1 MAAMRLPIG
10 HCSTRSSIPQPVH
23 RGCRSTTVAAL
34 ASASRSTPAWSS
46 SPMAPKIPSAA
57 SSAFS
62 PAIPVPAFFATPML
76 VILARSSSLLLT
88 TSISPCSRC
97 GEIDVVAGI
106 GDAGRL
112 GRFKAV
118 RGSPTPVQRARDR
131 HGYFCGTLRIG
142 LLIHRNRMQKLIECV
157 PNFSEGRDQNV
168 IRQITDAVKS
178 TDGVSLLDID
188 PGASTNRTVVTFV
201 GSPDAAVEA
210 AFRAIKKAAELI
222 DMRKHKGAHPRMG
235 ATDVCPFIPVSNVS
249 WDEAVE
255 CARKL
260 GKRVS
265 EELKIPVYLYE
276 KAAKDNA
283 RSNLAVIR
291 AGEYEGFF
299 EKIKQPEWKP
309 DFGPAV
315 FNKNSG
321 ATVIG
326 VRDFLVAYNANL
338 NTKSVRRANSVAFDV
353 REQGRVKTEDGTP
366 SGKPVL
372 GLNGEPVRIPG
383 ILKHVKAIGWF
394 VKEYGIAQVSMN
406 LTNIE
411 ETPLHVAFDACVQA
425 AAERG
430 LRVTGSE
437 IVGMVPKKS
446 LVDAGRY
453 FLRKQRCSEGA
464 SEEELMDI
472 AIRSMGLGELK
483 PFDPIEKVIE
493 LKIQSTESKKSLVK
507 MNMREFCNETL
518 SDSPAPGGGSVAAL
532 MGALG
537 ASLGGMVANL
547 SAGKRGWDDK
557 LEYFSDWAVKAQ
569 QLKDELLSLVD
580 EDTAAF
586 NKVIDS
592 FALPKASAEEKT
604 ARSAAIEAA
613 TKYAAEV
620 PVKVME
626 TASRSYA
633 LLAEM
638 AERGNP
644 ASVSD
649 VGVGALA
656 IRACIDG
663 AALNVRINL
672 ANLKDEKFKSDLQK
686 KVRKLQ
692 ADSESAFKKID
703 QIVQSKLT

>member
-1 MAAMRLPIG
+1 
-10 HCSTRSSIPQPVH
+10 
-23 RGCRSTTVAAL
+23 
-34 ASASRSTPAWSS
+34 
-46 SPMAPKIPSAA
+46 
-57 SSAFS
+57 
-62 PAIPVPAFFATPML
+62 
-76 VILARSSSLLLT
+76 
-88 TSISPCSRC
+88 
-97 GEIDVVAGI
+97 
-106 GDAGRL
+106 
-112 GRFKAV
+112 
-118 RGSPTPVQRARDR
+118 
-131 HGYFCGTLRIG
+131 
-142 LLIHRNRMQKLIECV
+142 MQKLIECV

-178 TDGVSLLDID
+178 VEGVSLLDID

-260 GKRVS
+260 GKRVG

-276 KAAKDNA
+276 KAAKDKS

-309 DFGPAV
+309 DFGPTV
-315 FNKNSG
+315 FNEKSG
-321 ATVIG
+321 ATAIG

-437 IVGMVPKKS
+437 IVGMVPEKS

-507 MNMREFCNETL
+507 MNVRQFCNETL

-557 LEYFSDWAVKAQ
+557 LEYFSGWAVKAQ

-586 NKVIDS
+586 SKVMDA
-592 FALPKASAEEKT
+592 FALPKESAEEKT

-620 PVKVME
+620 PLKVMA

-656 IRACIDG
+656 IRACIEG

-672 ANLKDEKFKSDLQK
+672 GQLKDERFKTSLHEK
-686 KVRKLQ
+686 LRKIS
-692 ADSESAFKKID
+692 ADSEAQFKNIK
-703 QIVQSKLT
+703 QVVEGKLSES